1 MVRIVL
7 AGLVALFLVNAP
19 AAAEQGPR
27 SALLQA
33 GEQGMVEAQLLLGA
47 QYLLGHG
54 VARDPAVARRWY
66 ERAADQG
73 DPKAQTILGLLYM
86 DGTGVAADSA
96 TAAQWFRRAALQGS
110 PEAQL
115 SLGALYADGEGVAR
129 DPVQA
134 HMWLTLAVAKL
145 PQGEYLMDALRMR
158 EGIAGHM
165 APDDIEEATRLARE
179 LRAVERHQA
188 QPAH

>member
-7 AGLVALFLVNAP
+7 AGLVALIVVNAP
-19 AAAEQGPR
+19 VAAEQGPR
-27 SALLQA
+27 SALLRA

-54 VARDPAVARRWY
+54 VARDPAAARRWY

-73 DPKAQTILGLLYM
+73 DPKAQTILGLLYI
-86 DGTGVAADSA
+86 DGTGVAADP
-96 TAAQWFRRAALQGS
+96 AQAVRWFRRAALQGS
-110 PEAQL
+110 AEAQL

-129 DPVQA
+129 DPIQA

-145 PQGEYLMDALRMR
+145 PQNEYLMDALRMR
-158 EGIAGHM
+158 EVVARNM
-165 APDDIEEATRLARE
+165 TPDDIEEATRLARE
-179 LRAVERHQA
+179 LRAVER
-188 QPAH
+188 QPGH